1 MQKDYDVLNGCQLNS
16 ISVRRLFNVDIA
28 LLPYTIR
35 SIIKIKQKDFYQKNR
50 HNIES
55 KDQNRFFY
63 LIVII
68 TLIQNCI
75 KQKAPQLRCF

>member
-16 ISVRRLFNVDIA
+16 ISVRRLLNVDIA

-50 HNIES
+50 YNIES

-68 TLIQNCI
+68 TLIQN
-75 KQKAPQLRCF
+75 

>member
-1 MQKDYDVLNGCQLNS
+1 MPKDYDVLNGCQLNS

-35 SIIKIKQKDFYQKNR
+35 SIIKIKQKDFYKKNR
-50 HNIES
+50 DNIES

>member
-16 ISVRRLFNVDIA
+16 ISVRRLLNVDIA

-75 KQKAPQLRCF
+75 KQKTPQLRCF